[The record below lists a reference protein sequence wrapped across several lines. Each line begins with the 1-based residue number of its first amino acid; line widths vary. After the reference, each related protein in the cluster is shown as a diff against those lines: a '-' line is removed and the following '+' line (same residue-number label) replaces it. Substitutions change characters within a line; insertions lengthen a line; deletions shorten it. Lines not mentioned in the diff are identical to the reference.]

1 MKHFRI
7 GRVALALLATGVA
20 CLATGVAC
28 LSLAALASAGG
39 SNSANAKLCQNG
51 GWQTLHRVDGSSFAD
66 QGACVS
72 YAAQGGT
79 FVTIT

>member
-1 MKHFRI
+1 MKHFSIR
-7 GRVALALLATGVA
+7 RVALALLATGVA
-20 CLATGVAC
+20 CLTTVAC
-28 LSLAALASAGG
+28 LSLAAIASAGG
-39 SNSANAKLCQNG
+39 GSSDNAKLCQNG
-51 GWQTLHRVDGSSFAD
+51 GWQTLRRLDGSLFAN